1 MAADAVRSLVCSYL
15 GTGELDHHMFALR
28 ASGDRHHSHEDGFGA
43 SHRSRRDALSV
54 LPVLMM
60 LPNAGSKLMLPPD
73 FENEEEEERAREEL
87 DKLRAQLRDVR
98 RLLLENKHTAMD
110 EFERRRKQ
118 LAIQA

>member
-1 MAADAVRSLVCSYL
+1 
-15 GTGELDHHMFALR
+15 
-28 ASGDRHHSHEDGFGA
+28 
-43 SHRSRRDALSV
+43 
-54 LPVLMM
+54 
-60 LPNAGSKLMLPPD
+60 MLPPD

-87 DKLRAQLRDVR
+87 DELRAQLRDVR

>member
-1 MAADAVRSLVCSYL
+1 
-15 GTGELDHHMFALR
+15 
-28 ASGDRHHSHEDGFGA
+28 
-43 SHRSRRDALSV
+43 
-54 LPVLMM
+54 M

>member
-1 MAADAVRSLVCSYL
+1 
-15 GTGELDHHMFALR
+15 
-28 ASGDRHHSHEDGFGA
+28 
-43 SHRSRRDALSV
+43 
-54 LPVLMM
+54 
-60 LPNAGSKLMLPPD
+60 MLPPD

-110 EFERRRKQ
+110 EIERRRKQ